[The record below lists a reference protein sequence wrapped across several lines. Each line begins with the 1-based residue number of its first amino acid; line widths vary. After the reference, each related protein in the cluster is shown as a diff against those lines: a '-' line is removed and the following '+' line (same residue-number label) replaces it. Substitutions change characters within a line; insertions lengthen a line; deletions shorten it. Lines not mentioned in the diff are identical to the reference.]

1 MVGIMTRLLA
11 HQLLFVLQPL
21 LLCDLVLD
29 VGSELVPLL
38 PEPRPDYNTSL
49 VSPGLAAVEVLRQ
62 RASGRALAVLLA
74 HLSARGGWLLD
85 ALVPLGLNVA
95 PGAHLDSAAVIL
107 RKGVP

>member
-49 VSPGLAAVEVLRQ
+49 VSP
-62 RASGRALAVLLA
+62 
-74 HLSARGGWLLD
+74 
-85 ALVPLGLNVA
+85 
-95 PGAHLDSAAVIL
+95 
-107 RKGVP
+107 